1 MAAPFETR
9 GRGRDEQ
16 ARAAA
21 RTYFGPASRRRWRR
35 TRRRGPKRD
44 DETERGESGCSEDR
58 ERAKGRRLRALA
70 SRPSQ
75 TTQVRGAVVG
85 CHADPC
91 SFLDAACVGGGAA
104 RRSCA
109 RRRRRDRR
117 RVRALRQIGYEAANG
132 ARTSSR
138 RTSRAPHCRQ
148 GSRRGAIGGADVWRA
163 SAMTRTTAV
172 PIARDLG
179 GALSRSVRGLRGDRP
194 RAAVACGAAWC
205 SSHARAAR
213 SCRRRRCVARRG
225 SPHCPA
231 S

>member
-1 MAAPFETR
+1 MAAPSRR
-9 GRGRDEQ
+9 GDEGGSEQ

-21 RTYFGPASRRRWRR
+21 RTYFGPVSRRRGGARDGEVR
-35 TRRRGPKRD
+35 SGTTRRSGASLAVARTVRLPRGTAASPF
-44 DETERGESGCSEDR
+44 
-58 ERAKGRRLRALA
+58 A

-163 SAMTRTTAV
+163 SAMTRTIAM

-194 RAAVACGAAWC
+194 RAAAACGAAWC